1 LNSGKFFSKG
11 RARYK
16 SKRKKKGTSD
26 IKKRDERYK
35 KKDEQMKQDGMEMK
49 KKGQKTS
56 PWNWLIWQKISPWMN
71 FELQ

>member
-1 LNSGKFFSKG
+1 
-11 RARYK
+11 
-16 SKRKKKGTSD
+16 
-26 IKKRDERYK
+26 
-35 KKDEQMKQDGMEMK
+35 MKQDGMEMK

>member
-35 KKDEQMKQDGMEMK
+35 KKGRANETGRYGNE
-49 KKGQKTS
+49 KKGAKDK
-56 PWNWLIWQKISPWMN
+56 PM
-71 FELQ
+71 ELVNMAKDKPLDEF